1 MLQKKI
7 NFLSIVLIVLF
18 VGCKSSPPSIL
29 IGKWCL
35 IGVQNEPESEI
46 EILNSST
53 RVLEIISKNEGY
65 EYYNRLP
72 TIIDTSFVIDKIT
85 KSEIIA
91 YERNVPLKKT
101 YSIIYEIVK
110 LDSNEL
116 ELKIFNYEGYKLF
129 FKRCD

>member
-7 NFLSIVLIVLF
+7 SFLSIVLILF
-18 VGCKSSPPSIL
+18 VGCKSSFSPML

-35 IGVQNEPESEI
+35 IGAQNEPESEI
-46 EILNSST
+46 EVLNSST
-53 RVLEIISKNEGY
+53 CDLEIISKNEGY

-85 KSEIIA
+85 KSKIIG
-91 YERNVPLKKT
+91 YETDTPHKKK
-101 YSIIYEIVK
+101 YRILYEIDK

-116 ELKIFNYEGYKLF
+116 ELKTLSYESYKLF